1 MENIDNM
8 TRNSLEALSR
18 DNLNEASKKRLQS
31 EILSG
36 AVTLCLLAAGLLY
49 TYVLGNPYPIV
60 PPLLYFIGFLI
71 EGIPVII
78 VGIKGV
84 LSKNLTHAME
94 LLVGIAIIACVFNR
108 DMILALLI
116 PLILNVVH
124 LLEERSIM
132 GGREVIDNLI
142 KLQQRT
148 AIVYENGEERT
159 VDVSRLQPGQII
171 AVKPGMGI
179 PIDGVI
185 ISGSTNID
193 QKSLT
198 GEPHPA
204 YAGEGDTV
212 YAGTT
217 NLDGRILVEVKKEY
231 QNTTF
236 SKILQLLEQSEGI
249 RLPESRLID
258 RFLAGYIPFVLGVA
272 AVVSLINRDISQ
284 AIAILV
290 VSCPCGQMLVSSAPM
305 IAALSAATKQ
315 GILVKNSKFIE
326 ELTKIDTV
334 VFDKTGTITK
344 GDLTLTEIVPWQDA
358 LTEQQLL
365 TTAAALA
372 VASNHP
378 VSQAVLHAVGEKPFD
393 RTLSVHEIPGG
404 GMESLLS
411 DGTILRF
418 GRRQW
423 LVELGCEIPED
434 FPQYATGSVSYLSR
448 DDQLLG
454 CLCFNDTE
462 RENAAETVAALRA
475 LGVRETVMLTGD
487 REAPARAIQQKL
499 GIDRVFAQL
508 LPQDKLEKLREISAG
523 EHNVLAIGD
532 GINDALALREADVG
546 IAMGAMGSDVAIE
559 SADIALMNNN
569 LQNIP
574 FVIDLARRT
583 RKIIYQNLAMSICIS
598 IIMIALSAF
607 GVISA
612 LAGTILH
619 NFGAFA
625 VLLNSSRIL
634 QDSLKEDLP
643 DEEAAYPD
651 NDKET

>member
-18 DNLNEASKKRLQS
+18 DNLNEASRKKLKV

-36 AVTLCLLAAGLLY
+36 AATLCLLAAGLLY
-49 TYVLGNPYPIV
+49 TYVLGNPYPVI
-60 PPLLYFIGFLI
+60 PSLLYFIGFLI
-71 EGIPVII
+71 EGLPVII
-78 VGIKGV
+78 TGIKGIF
-84 LSKNLTHAME
+84 SKNLTNAME
-94 LLVGIAIIACVFNR
+94 LLVGIAIVACVFNQ

-132 GGREVIDNLI
+132 GGREVIDNLM
-142 KLQQRT
+142 KMQQHT
-148 AIVYENGEERT
+148 ALLYENEEET
-159 VDVSRLQPGQII
+159 LVDVADLHIGQII
-171 AVKPGMGI
+171 VVKPGMGI

-185 ISGSTNID
+185 TNGETNID
-193 QKSLT
+193 QRSLT

-204 YAGEGDTV
+204 YAKVGDPV

-231 QNTTF
+231 ESTTF

-249 RLPESRLID
+249 SLPESRLID

-272 AVVSLINRDISQ
+272 ALVSLITRDISQ

-315 GILVKNSKFIE
+315 GILIKNSKFIE

-334 VFDKTGTITK
+334 VFDKTGTVTK
-344 GDLTLTEIVPWQDA
+344 GDLSLTQILPYENSVAP
-358 LTEQQLL
+358 QQLL
-365 TTAAALA
+365 TAAAALA

-378 VSQAVLHAVGEKPFD
+378 VSQAVIHAIGEEHFD
-393 RTLSVHEIPGG
+393 RTLAVHEIPGG
-404 GMESLLS
+404 GMESVLP
-411 DGTILRF
+411 DGSTLRF
-418 GRRQW
+418 GRKEW
-423 LVELGCEIPED
+423 LENLGCAIADD
-434 FPQYATGSVSYLSR
+434 FPGDFIGSVSYITQ
-448 DDQLLG
+448 DKKLLG

-462 RENAAETVAALRA
+462 REYAAETISQLRQ

-487 REAPARAIQQKL
+487 REAPARAMQERL
-499 GIDRVFAQL
+499 GIDKVFAQL

-569 LQNIP
+569 LMNIP
-574 FVIDLARRT
+574 FVMDLARRT
-583 RKIIYQNLAMSICIS
+583 RKVIYQNLALSITIS
-598 IIMIALSAF
+598 LIMITLSAF

-612 LAGTILH
+612 LAGSVLH

-625 VLLNSSRIL
+625 VLINSSRIL
-634 QDSLKEDLP
+634 RE
-643 DEEAAYPD
+643 
-651 NDKET
+651 NKETNQ